1 MSTASLAPPSVTSRH
16 GAATPRAHE
25 RSSIAGVVPPA
36 TAEVTIMS
44 AWPSVAAS
52 SLGQAFGRL
61 FLIEVGF
68 WPVTAGN
75 LIALA
80 SIPLMLGLYLSMRL
94 PWAITRYRL
103 TNRRV
108 TIDRGISWKVEQYV
122 DFDRFDSVEVEVKS
136 GQEWFHTGDLVFRL
150 GNTETFRLLGVR
162 RPEVFRQACLKV
174 QQSYVS
180 VAASIRARA

>member
-1 MSTASLAPPSVTSRH
+1 MSTASLAASSAPLH
-16 GAATPRAHE
+16 GGSAAPRSHD

-44 AWPSVAAS
+44 TWPSVAGS
-52 SLGQAFGRL
+52 SAGQFFGRL
-61 FLIEVGF
+61 FLIDLGP
-68 WPVTAGN
+68 WPVTLGN
-75 LIALA
+75 LLALA
-80 SIPLMLGLYLSMRL
+80 SIPLMLGLYLTMRL

-122 DFDRFDSVEVEVKS
+122 DFDRFDSVEVEIKP
-136 GQEWFHTGDLVFRL
+136 GQEWYPAGDLVFRL
-150 GNTETFRLLGVR
+150 GTTETFRLLGVR
-162 RPEVFRQACLKV
+162 RPEVFRQAVLKV

-180 VAASIRARA
+180 VAASVR